1 MRLVVTGAG
10 GMLGRALSR
19 VLASAEVECLP
30 FPSSALDVTDRRAV
44 EEALRSE
51 RPDWVVHAAAFTR
64 VDDCETEQ
72 GRAMAVNA
80 EGTLHVAEAASA
92 VEARV
97 LYVSTDYV
105 FDGRKSTPYAE
116 EDEPAPLNVYGQS
129 KLEGERVLQKALPD
143 GRWVIVR
150 TAWMYGEGGRNFVDR
165 IIERSEAGQQLT
177 VIDDQVGTPTWT
189 VVVAWAIQVIVKAQ
203 LAGIYHVVSGGAA
216 SWFEVAEEILR
227 LTGAD
232 VPLRPT
238 TTAALGLPARRPGY
252 SVLDTT
258 KLKRET
264 GIVLEA
270 WQGALA
276 AYLAERRLVAE
287 PN

>member
-1 MRLVVTGAG
+1 M
-10 GMLGRALSR
+10 
-19 VLASAEVECLP
+19 
-30 FPSSALDVTDRRAV
+30 
-44 EEALRSE
+44 
-51 RPDWVVHAAAFTR
+51 
-64 VDDCETEQ
+64 
-72 GRAMAVNA
+72 
-80 EGTLHVAEAASA
+80 
-92 VEARV
+92 
-97 LYVSTDYV
+97 
-105 FDGRKSTPYAE
+105 
-116 EDEPAPLNVYGQS
+116 
-129 KLEGERVLQKALPD
+129 
-143 GRWVIVR
+143 IV
-150 TAWMYGEGGRNFVDR
+150 
-165 IIERSEAGQQLT
+165 Q
-177 VIDDQVGTPTWT
+177 
-189 VVVAWAIQVIVKAQ
+189 AQ

-238 TTAALGLPARRPGY
+238 TAAALGLPARRPGY

-258 KLKRET
+258 KLQRET

>member
-105 FDGRKSTPYAE
+105 FDGRKSTPYTE

-129 KLEGERVLQKALPD
+129 KLGGERVLQKTLPD

-150 TAWMYGEGGRNFVDR
+150 SAWLYGEGGRNFVDR

-177 VIDDQVGTPTWT
+177 VVDDQVGTPTWT

-216 SWFEVAEEILR
+216 SWFEVAEEIL
-227 LTGAD
+227 
-232 VPLRPT
+232 
-238 TTAALGLPARRPGY
+238 
-252 SVLDTT
+252 
-258 KLKRET
+258 
-264 GIVLEA
+264 
-270 WQGALA
+270 
-276 AYLAERRLVAE
+276 
-287 PN
+287 